1 MKPLLKISNLSIY
14 FQVRKSQFC
23 AVNDLNLVI
32 KENEIAGLVGESGSG
47 KSVTAMSI
55 MRLLL
60 EPKASYGEQSSI
72 EFDGQEILNSNHNL

>member
-14 FQVRKSQFC
+14 FQVRKTKFC

-47 KSVTAMSI
+47 KSVTGNVYYAF
-55 MRLLL
+55 
-60 EPKASYGEQSSI
+60 ASRAEG
-72 EFDGQEILNSNHNL
+72 ILWRAIINRI